1 MTIDVRKPLYV
12 VGAGELGTVANV
24 LDTQLTR
31 IFNLAATWEA
41 LVLIDE
47 ADVFL
52 EERSLHEIARNAM
65 VAVFLRQLEYVVWQ
79 QLIALA
85 ADDQHRYFRGILFL
99 TTNRVRTF
107 DEAFQSRIHVSL
119 LYPDLS
125 PDAKR
130 KIWIAM
136 LNKVKPRKQNKTAT
150 AAASASGKY
159 AGLTRSHL
167 YELGEKKVN
176 GRQIKNVVR
185 TACAI
190 ASSKKEDV
198 SYKHLIQVLNMID
211 QFDARFVT
219 FFQSHSTD
227 FG

>member
-1 MTIDVRKPLYV
+1 M
-12 VGAGELGTVANV
+12 
-24 LDTQLTR
+24 
-31 IFNLAATWEA
+31 
-41 LVLIDE
+41 
-47 ADVFL
+47 
-52 EERSLHEIARNAM
+52 
-65 VAVFLRQLEYVVWQ
+65 
-79 QLIALA
+79 
-85 ADDQHRYFRGILFL
+85 

-150 AAASASGKY
+150 ATASAAGKY
-159 AGLTRSHL
+159 AGLTRSQL

-219 FFQSHSTD
+219 
-227 FG
+227 

>member
-1 MTIDVRKPLYV
+1 M
-12 VGAGELGTVANV
+12 
-24 LDTQLTR
+24 
-31 IFNLAATWEA
+31 
-41 LVLIDE
+41 
-47 ADVFL
+47 
-52 EERSLHEIARNAM
+52 
-65 VAVFLRQLEYVVWQ
+65 
-79 QLIALA
+79 
-85 ADDQHRYFRGILFL
+85 

-136 LNKVKPRKQNKTAT
+136 LNKVKPRKQNKPAT
-150 AAASASGKY
+150 AGKY
-159 AGLTRSHL
+159 AGLTRSQL

-219 FFQSHSTD
+219 
-227 FG
+227 